1 MSAGAI
7 VYSPSQS
14 RKSTARA
21 TTFAAP
27 PKHGFRMSL
36 RLLLGDGN
44 MYGHAAMRKDNIYDG
59 AARG

>member
-1 MSAGAI
+1 
-7 VYSPSQS
+7 
-14 RKSTARA
+14 
-21 TTFAAP
+21 
-27 PKHGFRMSL
+27 MSL